1 MTMSRIYLDHAATT
15 PMVPEAVEAMTREL
29 TRIGNASSLHASG
42 RSARRVV
49 EESREAI
56 AARVG
61 ARPAELIFT
70 SGGTESDNLAIKGA
84 FWTSMQAGRRRL
96 VTSRVEHHAVLDS
109 VAWLGHSVPAEVSY
123 VPVDSSGRLDM
134 SALTSSV
141 DAQTGLVS
149 VMWANNEVGTLQPVR
164 DIAATAA
171 EHGAISHSDAVQ
183 AVGHIEVDF
192 AATGLDMLSFTAHK
206 LGGPYGIGALLARRE
221 IQLAPMLHG
230 GGQERDVR
238 SGTLDVAATAGF
250 AAAVEVATRNRAR
263 EEERLRELRTE
274 LVGSVLA
281 AVPGAVPYGAAECD
295 RLPGI
300 ANIGFPGCSA
310 DAILMLLD
318 AAGIDCSTGAACS
331 AGVSQPSHVLLAM
344 GCRATEARSALRFSL
359 GHTSIRADV
368 KALVA
373 ALPEAVQRAKAA
385 AAFA

>member
-1 MTMSRIYLDHAATT
+1 MSRIYLDHAATT

-29 TRIGNASSLHASG
+29 TRVGNASSLHASG
-42 RSARRVV
+42 RFARRVV

-56 AARVG
+56 AAQVG
-61 ARPAELIFT
+61 AQPTELIFT

-84 FWTSMQAGRRRL
+84 FWSGIEVGRSRV
-96 VTSRVEHHAVLDS
+96 VTSALEHHAVLDS
-109 VAWLGHSVPAEVSY
+109 VAWLGRSAAEVSY
-123 VPVDSSGRLDM
+123 VPVDPAGRIEV
-134 SALTSSV
+134 SALADAV
-141 DAQTGLVS
+141 DARTALVS

-164 DIAATAA
+164 QVAAVAA
-171 EHGAISHSDAVQ
+171 EHGAVSHSDAVQ
-183 AVGHIEVDF
+183 AVGHIEVNF
-192 AATGLDMLSFTAHK
+192 AASGLDLLSFTAHK

-221 IQLAPMLHG
+221 LRLAPILHG
-230 GGQERDVR
+230 GGQEREVR

-250 AAAVEVATRNRAR
+250 AAALEVASRNRVR
-263 EEERLRELRTE
+263 EEQRLRALRTD
-274 LVGSVLA
+274 LVRAVLA
-281 AVPGAVPYGAAECD
+281 AVPWAVLYGTSVERE

-300 ANIGFPGCSA
+300 ASIGFPGCAA

-344 GCRATEARSALRFSL
+344 GVSEADARSVLRFSL
-359 GHTSIRADV
+359 GHSSTPAEVRA
-368 KALVA
+368 LSS